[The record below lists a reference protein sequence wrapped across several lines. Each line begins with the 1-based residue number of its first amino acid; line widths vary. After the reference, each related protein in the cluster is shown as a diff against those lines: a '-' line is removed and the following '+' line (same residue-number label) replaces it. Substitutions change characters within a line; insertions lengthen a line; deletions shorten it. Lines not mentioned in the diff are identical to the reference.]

1 MIYAKYVIYKFDKA
15 FFHVFL
21 FIPTRN
27 KENISKAKQKYKKKN
42 YKTNFFF
49 SFCSIMIGMKFFR
62 GYYFTWEFYPQMKWK
77 AKTFLKN
84 YFHIK
89 NVILFTDDFVKLLWN
104 LPFITLTAS
113 LLTVLKSSSHLT
125 FFQYCLQYCQKKF
138 YWFETFYSFYV
149 TILQDVTQKCLEK
162 MGWVMITFFHYR
174 VITYFTWNKH
184 GILSSK
190 NE

>member
-1 MIYAKYVIYKFDKA
+1 MWHVSLKHLSTPPRHANAMFNILCSVWYMRNMSYINLTKHFSI
-15 FFHVFL
+15 FF
-21 FIPTRN
+21 FIPNRN
-27 KENISKAKQKYKKKN
+27 KENISKAKQKYKKKLQN
-42 YKTNFFF
+42 KFFF

-77 AKTFLKN
+77 AKTILKN

-125 FFQYCLQYCQKKF
+125 FFQYCLQYCQK
-138 YWFETFYSFYV
+138 SFIDSKLFTAFISLYCK
-149 TILQDVTQKCLEK
+149 IL
-162 MGWVMITFFHYR
+162 H
-174 VITYFTWNKH
+174 KH
-184 GILSSK
+184 V
-190 NE
+190 